1 MATLPAQE
9 LSLTDTVPTP
19 EMRAEI
25 DALIQQLAAAK
36 YTHRLR
42 AEKKL
47 EAIGLA
53 AIEPLQEVSPY
64 AETEIRLR
72 ARRLVQI
79 LRQRFVNEGIPASL
93 KSLFRDYWDLTPPV
107 RQARL
112 RQIASQPMSVTSGVL
127 ARLARFEDV
136 DELSKVA
143 ALAVLKGDLDDEE
156 VRKRLLIG
164 IQYSQRPACQWIRAY
179 IKSYDTPDESLSSLQ
194 EMLKE
199 EKKLM
204 AIGSAST
211 SADVVAQLSQRVVDL
226 LVRAGR
232 EEKAFDEMRGRAVAA
247 NAPLQRLNSI
257 DWLIDHEAWE
267 TIDSIAQSGE
277 FADNALLTYRLAE
290 GARLAGKEERARE
303 LADAAFRLGG
313 KGIEE
318 YPVKVRALNV
328 LVAEFLDP
336 DVLEDPTSGRRF
348 LVGKML
354 QDNRGQF
361 DFAEREYVEAL
372 KSDDLVN
379 RSALWGPSYV
389 LSEMLHDQQRDNE
402 AAAVRADTIERV
414 TKKSDD
420 DKAPKAK
427 SRLLRPLLP
436 DELNRYKSRM
446 HYYLACHSRSEG
458 RLEDEV
464 SHLQDALKVEPEDI
478 ESLIAMYRAK
488 GANKEVKAENLDQIR
503 KVSAKLLQDIRLA
516 EVPNRLNPNRGAVS
530 SNLLTDENQ
539 FAWLVGNTEG
549 DIDEAIRRSEHTV
562 RQSPGDGG
570 VLDTLA
576 RCHYAKGNF
585 EKAVELQKQAV
596 ELEPN
601 ILQLKRQLVLFEEAL
616 ESSQEPDAEETASP
630 EANSLGDAPIDDEPA
645 GDAESSD

>member
-72 ARRLVQI
+72 ARRLVQV

-93 KSLFRDYWDLTPPV
+93 KSLFRDYWDLAPPV

-112 RQIASQPMSVTSGVL
+112 RQIASQPMAVTSGVL

-179 IKSYDTPDESLSSLQ
+179 IESYDTPDESLSSLQ

-226 LVRAGR
+226 LLRAGR
-232 EEKAFDEMRGRAVAA
+232 EEKAFEEMRGRAVAA

-267 TIDSIAQSGE
+267 TIESIAQSGE

-303 LADAAFRLGG
+303 LADAAFKLGG

-318 YPVKVRALNV
+318 YPVKVRALSL
-328 LVAEFLDP
+328 LVAELLDP
-336 DVLEDPTSGRRF
+336 GVLEDPTSGRRF

-361 DFAEREYVEAL
+361 DFAEREYGEAL
-372 KSDDLVN
+372 KSDDLIN
-379 RSALWGPSYV
+379 LSALWGPSYV

-402 AAAVRADTIERV
+402 AAAVRADTIERL
-414 TKKSDD
+414 TGKS
-420 DKAPKAK
+420 DKAPKGK
-427 SRLLRPLLP
+427 TRLHRPLLP
-436 DELNRYKSRM
+436 EELNRYKSRM

-458 RLEDEV
+458 HLEDEV
-464 SHLQDALKVEPEDI
+464 SHLQDALKVEPDDI
-478 ESLIAMYRAK
+478 ESLIAMYHAK
-488 GANKEVKAENLDQIR
+488 GANKKVKAENLTQIR

-516 EVPNRLNPNRGAVS
+516 EVPNRLNPNRGAIS
-530 SNLLTDENQ
+530 SSLLTDENQ

-601 ILQLKRQLVLFEEAL
+601 IQQLKRQLALFEEAL
-616 ESSQEPDAEETASP
+616 EKSQESDEESASPDADSI
-630 EANSLGDAPIDDEPA
+630 GDEPLDDDSA